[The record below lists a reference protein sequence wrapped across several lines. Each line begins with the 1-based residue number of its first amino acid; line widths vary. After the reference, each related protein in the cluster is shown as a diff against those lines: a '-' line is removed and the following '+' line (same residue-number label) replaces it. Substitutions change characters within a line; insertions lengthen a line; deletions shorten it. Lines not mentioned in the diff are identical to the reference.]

1 MSTYK
6 VLQDIEAE
14 DKLVGPL
21 TLRQFI
27 YAAISAFLLYLSF
40 FAYTKNAGFLM
51 IFFVPPA
58 LLIGFLAIPWH
69 GDQPTEIWAIAKLRF
84 LLKPRKRIWDQ
95 SGAKNLVTITV
106 PKKVERMLTNGL
118 SQTEVRSRLS
128 ALADTIDSRGW
139 AVKNMNVTVAAV
151 PAAYNS
157 SDRLVDAST
166 LPQEVSGFD
175 VQAADDILDASANP
189 VAQHFDT
196 MITDAAAAHRQQIV
210 QQMQTQTNPTT
221 PLTMPLP
228 GPTGAAAATAQ
239 PNDYWFMHQA
249 APVAGQA
256 TFSSAAVVA
265 PGTAAAAEP
274 PSVPQAAAPTDAE
287 EALLEKLKAE
297 NHSQTIANDHLKHI
311 KTPAEL
317 LAEQQAAAQKQAAE
331 IAAQQVA
338 ERQKAQVTSEKQAAI
353 MDLARNDDQN
363 IATLARRA
371 RTETKNDDGEVV
383 ISLR

>member
-40 FAYTKNAGFLM
+40 FAYTKNVAFLM
-51 IFFVPPA
+51 VFFLPPA
-58 LLIGFLAIPWH
+58 FLIGFLAIPWH

-84 LLKPRKRIWDQ
+84 FLKPRKRIWDQ
-95 SGAKNLVTITV
+95 SGAKDLVTITA

-175 VQAADDILDASANP
+175 VQASDDILDASANP
-189 VAQHFDT
+189 IAQHFDT
-196 MITDAAAAHRQQIV
+196 MITDAAAAHRQQLI
-210 QQMQTQTNPTT
+210 QQMQTQISPAVLPAVPATT
-221 PLTMPLP
+221 P
-228 GPTGAAAATAQ
+228 TAQ

-265 PGTAAAAEP
+265 PGTTAAAEP

-353 MDLARNDDQN
+353 MDLARNDDQD

-371 RTETKNDDGEVV
+371 RTETKNDNGEVV